1 MVDEYIAIRKKKMVE
16 LERESVPL
24 LNEKKRY
31 QIKIDDINA
40 KLSALYTKHAKLE
53 TEIMQYED
61 TKAKRR

>member
-1 MVDEYIAIRKKKMVE
+1 MADEYIAIRKKKMVE

-40 KLSALYTKHAKLE
+40 KLSTLYTKHAKLE
-53 TEIMQYED
+53 TEIMQYVD
-61 TKAKRR
+61 AKAKRR